1 MRRPPPPPGSI
12 AAGGAAP
19 SPVPMQPPAPGSL
32 AGAARARL
40 PVLRDVYW
48 QQFRLVTP
56 GRLAAAG
63 TVVAA
68 LALLGLGIWRL
79 EIDPA
84 RLLSGLGQLLHFLT
98 LMVPPAPTQGAS
110 LPTVLHALAETL
122 AIAFLGTGLAAF
134 LALPLGFLAARNTT
148 LHGIVRFLS
157 RRGLDGLRGID
168 ALIWAL
174 IWVSVVGLGPFAG
187 VLAIMTSDIGT
198 FGKLFSEAIE
208 AADRRPQEGVVAS
221 GGSGLAR
228 VRFGV
233 LPQVLPVI
241 AGQVLYIFESNTR
254 SSTIIGIVGAG
265 GIGLVLAEMIRTLEW
280 QAVSLIVLLILVMVA
295 LIDLGSGRLRRAI
308 AGG

>member
-1 MRRPPPPPGSI
+1 MRRSPPPPGSI
-12 AAGGAAP
+12 AAGGPLPPPEPPRDAAE
-19 SPVPMQPPAPGSL
+19 GSL
-32 AGAARARL
+32 AAAARARL

-48 QQFRLVTP
+48 EQFRTVTP
-56 GRLAAAG
+56 GRIAVVC

-79 EIDPA
+79 EIDA
-84 RLLSGLGQLLHFLT
+84 GRLLSGFGQLLHFLT

-122 AIAFLGTGLAAF
+122 AIAFLGTGLAA
-134 LALPLGFLAARNTT
+134 LIALPLGFLAARNTT
-148 LHGIVRFLS
+148 LHGVVRFLS

-208 AADRRPQEGVVAS
+208 AADRKPQEGVVAA

-241 AGQVLYIFESNTR
+241 AGQVLYIFESNVR

-295 LIDLGSGRLRRAI
+295 LIDLVSGRLRRAI